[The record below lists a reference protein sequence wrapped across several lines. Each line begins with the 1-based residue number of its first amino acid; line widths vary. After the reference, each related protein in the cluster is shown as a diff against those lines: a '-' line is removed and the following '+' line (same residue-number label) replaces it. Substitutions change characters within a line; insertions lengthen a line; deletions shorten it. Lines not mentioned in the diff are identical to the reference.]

1 MAQANAVAVMDEGI
15 GIICLGRTC
24 VMAVMA
30 QGSVLSVME
39 QESYKLSINIYKL
52 KETCRKYFNDSD

>member
-1 MAQANAVAVMDEGI
+1 
-15 GIICLGRTC
+15 
-24 VMAVMA
+24 MAVMA

-52 KETCRKYFNDSD
+52 KETGRKYFNDSD